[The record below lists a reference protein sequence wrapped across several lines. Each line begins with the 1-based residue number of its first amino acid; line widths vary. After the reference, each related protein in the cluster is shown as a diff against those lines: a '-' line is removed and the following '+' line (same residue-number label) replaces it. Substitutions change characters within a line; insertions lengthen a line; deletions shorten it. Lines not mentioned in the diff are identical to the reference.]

1 MILGWNASWFPNVV
15 AYFSRKFGTKRAD
28 LISLFADAL
37 ILHTGDTRT
46 GVFFILFQFFFLLI
60 FSKCLTRNEK
70 RCVTCASKQL
80 NNITFGFS
88 ETWLSPRSIW
98 RCCVT
103 TVLDKEKRIP
113 NFWLVLKFYRPVI
126 YICHRHLF
134 LINLNFN
141 SQYCMSTHAWN
152 GRKTICK

>member
-1 MILGWNASWFPNVV
+1 MLSDFNRIPSLYVLREKHSPKMQLKILKTLFRAKKFVLILGRNASWFPNVV
-15 AYFSRKFGTKRAD
+15 AYCSRKFGTKRAD

-37 ILHTGDTRT
+37 ILPTGDTRT

-60 FSKCLTRNEK
+60 FSKGLTRNEK

-80 NNITFGFS
+80 NNINFGFS

-103 TVLDKEKRIP
+103 TVLNKEKRIP
-113 NFWLVLKFYRPVI
+113 NF
-126 YICHRHLF
+126 
-134 LINLNFN
+134 
-141 SQYCMSTHAWN
+141 
-152 GRKTICK
+152 